1 MSKARVV
8 AARSVDIGVTD
19 LTRALIFSTPI
30 APDALGLEMATGPC
44 GPVGYR
50 SGAECMRELGGSAS
64 FASRGTAIGLI
75 RTSGEPAPRHQRC
88 LIGMSNQLA
97 WMLAALMISPHFL
110 RSCRMISANSSGLL
124 PTMVTPN
131 SRVNRCIEG
140 CCTAAAI

>member
-1 MSKARVV
+1 MSKARV
-8 AARSVDIGVTD
+8 AAVRSVDIGVTD
-19 LTRALIFSTPI
+19 LARALKFFTDVWHLKRAQRLFCFS
-30 APDALGLEMATGPC
+30 DD
-44 GPVGYR
+44 GY
-50 SGAECMRELGGSAS
+50 S
-64 FASRGTAIGLI
+64 LI
-75 RTSGEPAPRHQRC
+75 RTSGEPTPRHQHC

-97 WMLAALMISPHFL
+97 WMFAALMISPHFL